1 MSQKSKRENDIG
13 HLTVGMRKKD
23 ARMLT
28 TEMTRR
34 GLLRSGAAAGAG
46 LASLGLFGGIGA
58 MPVPGQV
65 SDGFL
70 SAQDMPEGAASAE
83 VQVYRVPSDPSNA
96 KSLDFYEQV
105 YGRPLVADLFSEPL
119 VRINRNF
126 EIEPAA
132 AKDWSSNDDG
142 TVWTFTLDDGLMWSD
157 DTPVT
162 AADWVKTFQYAADP
176 EHAWDFTWFWAGD
189 LVNFEEAVA
198 GEVPVEEIG
207 VRQGEN
213 EFELVFE
220 TVNAAPYLPS
230 KLLYSLPLSKKALEE
245 SGPLY
250 NTNPET
256 AVSSGPFI
264 IEEWLR
270 DQSLTYKRN
279 EKYTGAMEVP
289 IQKVIVKFAAPNTW
303 FTLYEA
309 DQVDYIE
316 GPAPAELQIMEADE
330 EKASQVYQGV
340 GDFGCFYFFFDVDTA
355 PFDDL
360 KVRQA
365 FSHVLDR
372 EAMKQQIWG
381 RQANAAPSFLAPGFP
396 GSNTEALAD
405 IQRFDPDLAKQ
416 LLADAGYPDGEG
428 FPSLTLEVRGGGSP
442 VEVATTQAYGSMLKE
457 HLNINV
463 EIQNV
468 DRQAFYDAMNAKPT
482 QVLFGWISYGMDYFD
497 PSNMLGVWVSGGRH
511 SWSNPD
517 YDAKVQEAAVFLG
530 DSDERIAMFQ
540 EAERI
545 LVEDVPAVFAYF
557 STPIQ
562 LVKPYLAGPALE
574 PDNNGITA
582 VHWPG
587 FTTMSTVPSEL
598 FLGEEA
604 PEGRS

>member
-1 MSQKSKRENDIG
+1 MSHTPDRANDIS
-13 HLTVGMRKKD
+13 HLTSGMRNED
-23 ARMLT
+23 ATALK

-34 GLLRSGAAAGAG
+34 GLLRGGAAAGAG
-46 LASLGLFGGIGA
+46 LAALGIFGGIGA
-58 MPVPGQV
+58 TPVPGQ
-65 SDGFL
+65 SAGGFL
-70 SAQDMPEGAASAE
+70 SAQDMPEGAAAAE
-83 VQVYRVPSDPSNA
+83 LQVYRVPSDPANS

-132 AKDWSSNDDG
+132 ATEWSSNDDG
-142 TVWTFTLDDGLMWSD
+142 TVWTFKLDQGLMWSD

-189 LVNFEEAVA
+189 LVNFSEAIA
-198 GEVPVEEIG
+198 GDVPVDEIG
-207 VRQGEN
+207 VRQGAD

-250 NTNPET
+250 NTNPDT

-264 IEEWLR
+264 IDEWLR

-279 EKYTGAMEVP
+279 EKYTGSMEVP

-316 GPAPAELQIMEADE
+316 GPAPAELQIMEADD
-330 EKASQVYQGV
+330 EKAAQIYQGV
-340 GDFGCFYFFFDVDTA
+340 GDFGCFYFFFDVDSA

-405 IQRFDPDLAKQ
+405 IQKFDPDLAKQ
-416 LLADAGYPDGEG
+416 LLEEAGFPNGEG

-442 VEVATTQAYGSMLKE
+442 VEIATTQAYGSMLKQ

-468 DRQAFYDAMNAKPT
+468 DREAFYDALNAKPT

-497 PSNMLGVWVSGGRH
+497 PSNMLGVWASGGRH
-511 SWSNPD
+511 SWSNED
-517 YDAKVQEAAVFLG
+517 YDAKVKEAAVFLG
-530 DSDERIAMFQ
+530 DTDERIAMFQ

-562 LVKPYLAGPALE
+562 LIKPYMAGPAL
-574 PDNNGITA
+574 DADDNGITA

-587 FTTMSTVPSEL
+587 FTTMSTVPGEL
-598 FLGEEA
+598 FVGEDA

>member
-1 MSQKSKRENDIG
+1 MSHKSNRTDEMKG
-13 HLTVGMRKKD
+13 LTSGMRGKD
-23 ARMLT
+23 AA
-28 TEMTRR
+28 
-34 GLLRSGAAAGAG
+34 LLRKEINRRDVFRGGAAVGAG
-46 LASLGLFGGIGA
+46 LAGIGIFGGISA
-58 MPVPGQV
+58 MPVPGQ
-65 SDGFL
+65 SLEGL
-70 SAQDMPEGAASAE
+70 TLGQEMPAGAAPAE
-83 VQVYRVPSDPSNA
+83 QQVYRLPSDPSNA

-105 YGRPLVADLFSEPL
+105 YGRPLAADLFSEPL
-119 VRINRNF
+119 VRINRDF

-132 AKDWSSNDDG
+132 ATDWSSNDDG
-142 TVWTFTLDDGLMWSD
+142 TVWTFKLVDSLMWSD

-176 EHAWDFTWFWAGD
+176 DHAWDFTWFWSGD
-189 LVNFEEAVA
+189 IVNFEEAVA
-198 GEVPVEEIG
+198 GTVPVEEIG
-207 VRQGEN
+207 VRQGAN

-230 KLLYSLPLSKKALEE
+230 KLLYSLPLSKKALED

-250 NTNPET
+250 NTNPKT

-270 DQSLTYKRN
+270 DQTLTYKRN

-289 IQKVIVKFAAPNTW
+289 IQKIIVKFAAPNTY

-316 GPAPAELQIMEADE
+316 GPAPAELQIMEANPDTVD
-330 EKASQVYQGV
+330 QVYQGV
-340 GDFGCFYFFFDVDTA
+340 GDFGCFYFFFDVNTA

-396 GSNTEALAD
+396 ASNTEALAD
-405 IQRFDPDLAKQ
+405 IQAFDPDLAKQ
-416 LLADAGYPDGEG
+416 LLEEAGFPNGEG
-428 FPSLTLEVRGGGSP
+428 FPPLTLEVRGGGNP

-457 HLNINV
+457 HLNISV

-468 DRQAFYDAMNAKPT
+468 DRQAFYDALNAKPT
-482 QVLFGWISYGMDYFD
+482 QVPFGWISYGMDYFD

-530 DSDERIAMFQ
+530 DAEERIAMFQ

-562 LVKPYLAGPALE
+562 LIKPYMAGPALE
-574 PDNNGITA
+574 ADANGITA

-587 FTTMSTVPSEL
+587 YTTMSTVPGEL
-598 FLGEEA
+598 FVGEDA
-604 PEGRS
+604 PGNRT